1 MMNNL
6 LLALFTASVSGAQP
20 DGVSSTEYDCTTG
33 NTYQLTIGITDDDS
47 QLNVD
52 CGKVDGELY
61 SFDAPVFDD
70 NNDPLLK
77 MELSSLID

>member
-1 MMNNL
+1 MNNI

-33 NTYQLTIGITDDDS
+33 NTYQLAIGITDDDS

-52 CGKVDGELY
+52 CV
-61 SFDAPVFDD
+61 
-70 NNDPLLK
+70 
-77 MELSSLID
+77 